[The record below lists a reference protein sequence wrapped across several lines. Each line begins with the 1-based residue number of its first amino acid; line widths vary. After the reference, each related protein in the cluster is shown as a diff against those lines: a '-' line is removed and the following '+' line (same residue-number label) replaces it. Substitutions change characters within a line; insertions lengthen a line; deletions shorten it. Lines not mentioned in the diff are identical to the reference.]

1 LTPLIIALLRPGAVR
16 TTRRAFA
23 LGLLTGAG
31 YFSGTLYWLVETMT
45 TFGGLPLP
53 VAILVAALLV
63 AYLSLF
69 PAAFAVAVARL
80 RTTVGVRAAVVC
92 TAPVWVASELGRQYV
107 WDGFPWALLGYSQ
120 VNVLPIAQLAS
131 VTGVFGLSFLLAL
144 TSAAAAL
151 VILDTGGRK
160 RWTMAVVVL
169 ALVAGIAVWGRWRIA
184 DGSLTAS
191 GDAIR
196 VAVVQGNVAQDE
208 KWNPALR
215 DEIIGRYIS
224 MTRQATAQGATFIIW
239 PESSFPVYFEEDL
252 RGHLVRRLA
261 RETGAT
267 LLIGSDQIERVRPDA
282 SPDALDNRLY
292 NAAFLVKPDGSLGPV
307 YRKMHLVPFGEYVP
321 MQRLLFF
328 VGPIVDAV
336 SNFTPGDRPVL
347 LPVGDRLVS
356 TAICYEVI
364 YGSLIRRFVRDGSEL
379 LTTIT
384 NDAWY
389 GWSSAAYQHWDQ
401 AAMRAIENGRYLARA
416 ANTGVSGF
424 VDPYGRVLQKSKLFE
439 QAVLVGDVRLSRAR
453 TLYTS
458 CGDLIAWLSLAFS
471 AGALMIRRF

>member
-1 LTPLIIALLRPGAVR
+1 
-16 TTRRAFA
+16 
-23 LGLLTGAG
+23 
-31 YFSGTLYWLVETMT
+31 
-45 TFGGLPLP
+45 
-53 VAILVAALLV
+53 
-63 AYLSLF
+63 
-69 PAAFAVAVARL
+69 
-80 RTTVGVRAAVVC
+80 
-92 TAPVWVASELGRQYV
+92 
-107 WDGFPWALLGYSQ
+107 
-120 VNVLPIAQLAS
+120 
-131 VTGVFGLSFLLAL
+131 
-144 TSAAAAL
+144 
-151 VILDTGGRK
+151 
-160 RWTMAVVVL
+160 MAVVVL

>member
-1 LTPLIIALLRPGAVR
+1 
-16 TTRRAFA
+16 
-23 LGLLTGAG
+23 
-31 YFSGTLYWLVETMT
+31 
-45 TFGGLPLP
+45 
-53 VAILVAALLV
+53 
-63 AYLSLF
+63 
-69 PAAFAVAVARL
+69 
-80 RTTVGVRAAVVC
+80 
-92 TAPVWVASELGRQYV
+92 
-107 WDGFPWALLGYSQ
+107 
-120 VNVLPIAQLAS
+120 VLPIAQLAS
-131 VTGVFGLSFLLAL
+131 VTGVYGLSFLLTL

-151 VILDTGGRK
+151 VILDAGGRK
-160 RWTMAVVVL
+160 RWPVAIVVL
-169 ALVAGIAVWGRWRIA
+169 ALVSGIAAWGRWRIA
-184 DGSLTAS
+184 EGALTAS
-191 GDAIR
+191 GDAMR
-196 VAVVQGNVAQDE
+196 VAVVQGNIAQDE

-215 DEIIGRYIS
+215 DEIISRYIA
-224 MTRQATAQGATFIIW
+224 MTRQATAQGATFVIW

-267 LLIGSDQIERVRPDA
+267 LLLGSDQIERVRPDA

-336 SNFTPGDRPVL
+336 SNFAPGDRPVL

-364 YGSLIRRFVRDGSEL
+364 YGSLIRQFVRDGSEL

-389 GWSSAAYQHWDQ
+389 GQTSAPFQHF
-401 AAMRAIENGRYLARA
+401 AMATMRSIEQGRYLARA
-416 ANTGVSGF
+416 ANTGVSGV
-424 VDPYGRVLQKSKLFE
+424 VDPYGRVTQRSRVFE
-439 QAVLVGDVRLSRAR
+439 QVGVVGEVRFIRAR
-453 TLYTS
+453 TVYAALGDVVPWTS
-458 CGDLIAWLSLAFS
+458 VAIVVAALLAHRRRPS
-471 AGALMIRRF
+471 GSGAARAQRR